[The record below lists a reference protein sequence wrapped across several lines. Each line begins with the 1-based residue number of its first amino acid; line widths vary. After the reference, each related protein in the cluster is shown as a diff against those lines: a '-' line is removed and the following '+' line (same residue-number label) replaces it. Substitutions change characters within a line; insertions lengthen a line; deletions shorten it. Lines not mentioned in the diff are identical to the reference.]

1 MAFLGLLI
9 MHHRLNFFQKIQKMC
24 RLSVG
29 KLASVLGC
37 NLRVTDCLL
46 FKFC

>member
-1 MAFLGLLI
+1 MAFLGLVI
-9 MHHRLNFFQKIQKMC
+9 MHHRLNFFQKMC
-24 RLSVG
+24 RFSVD
-29 KLASVLGC
+29 KLAFVLGC